1 MLNVTGWVKDWRKY
15 RYIDDRILDQAWFPP
30 LRRVDYNLTR
40 RPSQEKDSHMQELTM
55 NAYQKLAEKTSG
67 AGEFGERRQII
78 AALGMAGEAG
88 EFANM
93 IKKLT
98 AHGHDIS
105 KETLAEELGDVLW
118 YLAEAATAL
127 ELKLNDI
134 AQMNVDKLAARYP
147 EGFSQERSRNRE
159 K

>member
-1 MLNVTGWVKDWRKY
+1 
-15 RYIDDRILDQAWFPP
+15 
-30 LRRVDYNLTR
+30 
-40 RPSQEKDSHMQELTM
+40 MQEMTM

-98 AHGHDIS
+98 AHGHPIS
-105 KETLAEELGDVLW
+105 NETLSEELGDVLW
-118 YLAEAATAL
+118 YLAEAATACGL
-127 ELKLNDI
+127 TLNDI

-147 EGFSQERSRNRE
+147 KGFSQERSINRE